1 MSFISVA
8 VAIGLEGTAA
18 TIAAGAM
25 MGGSVTIGSNVLR
38 GRNPFDNIGQGILM
52 GGFTAG
58 ITPFVQSGIGE
69 FVTGGISNAAATGI
83 TAGALGYARSGNI
96 NDALTAGL
104 GAYGL
109 ANLGGNLESA
119 GGESLANADT
129 VINAQR
135 IGEAA
140 GEAAVNSGLP
150 ETAPNAIDTAGSEVP
165 RTSVAELKAQMV
177 RDGFTPE
184 EISAKLSEAGRSA
197 VGSDLKSAGSFLKA
211 NAKNLMYAAAPLLA
225 DQAVQSNMP
234 QTATPRP
241 GMIRPYSYDPYSGTY
256 TAYDPYKAADG
267 GLMGYG
273 ESTNA
278 PITRRNIDA
287 MQNTNGMFNYAQD
300 GGGVMSMAHGG
311 LAALAFADG
320 GGVDMTSP
328 YMNALAHPETIPLQ
342 YGETQEQGL
351 ARIQAQQDELNQ
363 RVQNRMSMNGGQS
376 QTVNWTQS
384 PAGLNPSSPTVQT
397 QADVDY
403 WTKRAADARGSPFT
417 TGGDGTQ
424 DNGQR
429 QVDYIESLMA
439 TNPAPVG
446 PTNAQ
451 MQYDAQMEQARLKA
465 DREAVAQYHPS
476 VSTGEEFQISGYMSP
491 EETAKQKAIADALFE
506 KYKPAPL
513 TNFVIGGDNYDSNGN
528 VTVGPYNPNAPA
540 YVRPGGTTDQG
551 YSRNYSGEELA
562 TISGTFDQYQN
573 DPAKLMELMNKYGV
587 NVNDLALARSGSN
600 RPDTLRGYDNLF
612 LQAGANKDWGGMSA
626 VPATTND
633 KTYIDWMLT
642 QPNPLG
648 SGTLADVYKSQ
659 GIDPYT
665 DPRVLEQAKEQ
676 NNRAQAR
683 MDIVSGKTDIVGPFA
698 TNQNYDTKTIYDR
711 SGQPNGQIA
720 PWLNPNWAEDEKSFR
735 DSIAARDAA
744 ATAASPKVV
753 VGGKNPRSSSTT
765 GTTTPTNTPSAPNTP
780 SAAQQYKDQHLVDPT
795 TGHLLNPTLDADTL
809 KQLRDG
815 INTNAEMRQAY
826 NGYWNTVKPGDILD
840 FAGGTLTMN
849 PDGSATHSYIDGSG
863 KQQSYTF
870 NKNTDFATVANSD
883 PNIANEW
890 KSMFNYTA
898 PKNTDSPIITTPGPT
913 GPVLT
918 PGTGNPGRVT
928 QVPTGW
934 TPPVAPPSKVP
945 TSFEDFNT
953 KYNTLTGGSKQ
964 AYDYLTGK
972 TDYSPT
978 PYTKTG
984 EIMKP
989 YAESVLG
996 IPEKE
1001 GNPTKKYLFQDGK
1014 YVKNPAFRPP
1024 KPVGPP
1030 VEGKEWAWDG
1040 TKWTQMAPDD
1050 LTNHDVEPRQPAG
1063 EGLIWYWQDNK
1074 WVKIPAPI
1082 KDPNKTND
1090 KANGG
1095 LMALAGGG
1103 MAERYNLGGYSDG
1116 GRLLRGPG
1124 DGVSDSI
1131 PASIGNRQPARLAD
1145 GEFVVPA
1152 RIVSELG
1159 NGSTEAGARKLY
1171 AMMDRVQHARRHSI
1185 GKGNVAKNS
1194 RADKYLP
1201 A

>member
-8 VAIGLEGTAA
+8 VEIFGEGLAA
-18 TIAAGAM
+18 NIAAGAM

-96 NDALTAGL
+96 NDALTSGL
-104 GAYGL
+104 SAYGL
-109 ANLGGNLESA
+109 SSLGGNLESA
-119 GGESLANADT
+119 GGQQLANQDTIANAERMGAAADQAPPIDT
-129 VINAQR
+129 NPYSDLEAMTPAGKAQFIEDFQAQNAQN
-135 IGEAA
+135 IDEAA
-140 GEAAVNSGLP
+140 NAAPKTTAKNITDRMRNQGMSEEA
-150 ETAPNAIDTAGSEVP
+150 I
-165 RTSVAELKAQMV
+165 R
-177 RDGFTPE
+177 
-184 EISAKLSEAGRSA
+184 AKFAEAGKSA
-197 VGSDLKSAGSFLKA
+197 VASNPMSFLKA

-278 PITRRNIDA
+278 PITRRNIDS

-300 GGGVMSMAHGG
+300 GGPALRMAHGG

-320 GGVDMTSP
+320 GGVDMFSP
-328 YMNALAHPETIPLQ
+328 YVDLLAHPEKSGFIPGAERDA
-342 YGETQEQGL
+342 YMKD
-351 ARIQAQQDELNQ
+351 IQDKQDELNQ
-363 RVQNRMSMNGGQS
+363 RIIARQTSGGGTAQPINWQQTPSYFNAAITQPFAPASKTPAQSGFVAGGGETSLADYNRAVAI
-376 QTVNWTQS
+376 QTAKTNAENAAQDAYQIPPDS
-384 PAGLNPSSPTVQT
+384 PFYAASKVATGDRLNNLKNSAYEFDLQ
-397 QADVDY
+397 Q
-403 WTKRAADARGSPFT
+403 KNRAAIAAANP
-417 TGGDGTQ
+417 GGDGFTVSGPNNEGYNYGASKFGVTSK
-424 DNGQR
+424 DWLPNVKTTTDVPR
-429 QVDYIESLMA
+429 AD
-439 TNPAPVG
+439 TN
-446 PTNAQ
+446 
-451 MQYDAQMEQARLKA
+451 
-465 DREAVAQYHPS
+465 
-476 VSTGEEFQISGYMSP
+476 
-491 EETAKQKAIADALFE
+491 
-506 KYKPAPL
+506 
-513 TNFVIGGDNYDSNGN
+513 
-528 VTVGPYNPNAPA
+528 NAPA
-540 YVRPGGTTDQG
+540 ANT
-551 YSRNYSGEELA
+551 
-562 TISGTFDQYQN
+562 
-573 DPAKLMELMNKYGV
+573 
-587 NVNDLALARSGSN
+587 SGSQASDAL
-600 RPDTLRGYDNLF
+600 RSQATQQLLKDTGAYAVVGAPFAGSDGLAYNGPPPSKDVVD
-612 LQAGANKDWGGMSA
+612 QAWAKYYATLGGSGAPTANTNN
-626 VPATTND
+626 VPA
-633 KTYIDWMLT
+633 
-642 QPNPLG
+642 
-648 SGTLADVYKSQ
+648 A
-659 GIDPYT
+659 
-665 DPRVLEQAKEQ
+665 
-676 NNRAQAR
+676 
-683 MDIVSGKTDIVGPFA
+683 
-698 TNQNYDTKTIYDR
+698 
-711 SGQPNGQIA
+711 
-720 PWLNPNWAEDEKSFR
+720 
-735 DSIAARDAA
+735 
-744 ATAASPKVV
+744 
-753 VGGKNPRSSSTT
+753 
-765 GTTTPTNTPSAPNTP
+765 NTNTP

-795 TGHLLNPTLDADTL
+795 TGHLLNPTLDAATL
-809 KQLRDG
+809 QQTRDG
-815 INTNAEMRQAY
+815 INTEAEMRQAY
-826 NGYWNTVKPGDILD
+826 NSYWDTVKPGDILD

-849 PDGSATHSYIDGSG
+849 KDGSSTHTYTDASG

-870 NKNTDFATVANSD
+870 NRSTDFATVANSD
-883 PNIANEW
+883 PNIASEW
-890 KSMFNYTA
+890 KGMFNYTA
-898 PKNTDSPIITTPGPT
+898 PKNTGSPTITTPGPT

-918 PGTGNPGRVT
+918 PGTGGPGRVT

-972 TDYSPT
+972 TEYSPT

-989 YAESVLG
+989 YSESVLG
-996 IPEKE
+996 IPGDISK
-1001 GNPTKKYLFQDGK
+1001 KKYLFQDGK

-1024 KPVGPP
+1024 KPVGTP

-1050 LTNHDVEPRQPAG
+1050 LTNHDVEPIQPAG

-1171 AMMDRVQHARRHSI
+1171 AMMDRVQRARRHSI